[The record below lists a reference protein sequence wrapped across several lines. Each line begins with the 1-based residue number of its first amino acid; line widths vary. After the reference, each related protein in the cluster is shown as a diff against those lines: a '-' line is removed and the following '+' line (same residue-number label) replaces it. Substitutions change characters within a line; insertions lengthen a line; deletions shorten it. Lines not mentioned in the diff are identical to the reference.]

1 MLNSHVDENQSI
13 ADSELIAVE
22 LNPDPVL
29 IESNTDSELIAV
41 ELNPDPV
48 LIESN
53 TDSELIAVELNP
65 DPVLIESNTDSELN
79 AVQLN
84 SDSVLNSMESNVDS
98 TLNAVELNSDPIL
111 NSMESN
117 ADSKMSMIE
126 LNSDPLLNS
135 VELNTDSKLNA
146 VELNSD
152 LILDSDDPVIE
163 SNISFVLST
172 EESDANTSLNE
183 SFSLHYYSNDDD
195 TMSLS
200 SVSQEIDYEKYI
212 TPEPEE
218 LQLCDDV
225 TTKVREIDN
234 FVNVPDWKKTDE
246 KSQEGFIEQRISEE
260 VETEKGLV
268 LEFSEGKM
276 EIPESQHTDAVCGSD
291 TSVHND
297 QPVSSH
303 KNDVTT
309 TTTTMCVE
317 QCSPLKLINN
327 RSLSPQIHLVRTTP
341 SKTPSPIITKPE
353 ANDRCV
359 EQVTKGRSETRIQSR
374 ALMQPQGKRRRRV
387 KEYGEVSVARQSSR
401 ITDRIHE
408 MCAAKERQTRRI
420 SSKSKENELT
430 KKVHVLH
437 TRLRTTQPSKASPKH
452 TEPVK
457 PVEQVS
463 KGLSETELVR
473 PLSRRR
479 KIQETS
485 SSSAVDIEKQRRSR
499 NTNETGLA
507 KGRQT
512 NRLLSNENVPKK
524 NKVDIAC
531 PGIGTLSGSKI
542 QSQKHKADTKPVK
555 LVEQVTKGLPKTKL
569 VTRKKKKGYGWSNMR
584 RRQRDRVLDN
594 SFSKRRQTTTQ
605 KMLNKDSEKISC
617 NRRHSLTKS
626 EEQSSSASSL
636 ESDKKATTSLYSL
649 RTGSK
654 ENVIKSSHS
663 SAMSKRPKK
672 RPRETPTE
680 SNTTQKE
687 GNHDN
692 HSPSSG
698 TENKDKK
705 DAKNIDGNA
714 DDGSKRR
721 APKRRRLSR
730 RSDESSS
737 SLKNW
742 KCAFCGFGNN
752 EKFLGYLFGPYSCNV
767 NVEEEGDNGED
778 KEKEMEDEKG
788 YCRIDG

>member
-1 MLNSHVDENQSI
+1 MESDIAFSYLGITTPPVFQPLSSEPAPLSNIVLNLCSDTLINPSIKQSTNKKIHKMLNSHMDENSKLN
-13 ADSELIAVE
+13 EVE
-22 LNPDPVL
+22 LN
-29 IESNTDSELIAV
+29 SE
-41 ELNPDPV
+41 
-48 LIESN
+48 
-53 TDSELIAVELNP
+53 
-65 DPVLIESNTDSELN
+65 
-79 AVQLN
+79 
-84 SDSVLNSMESNVDS
+84 SVLNSMESNADS
-98 TLNAVELNSDPIL
+98 ILNEVELNSDPIL
-111 NSMESN
+111 NSMKSN
-117 ADSKMSMIE
+117 TDSKMSMIE

-135 VELNTDSKLNA
+135 VELNTDSKPNA

-152 LILDSDDPVIE
+152 LILDSGDVLE
-163 SNISFVLST
+163 SNISFVLNT

-195 TMSLS
+195 NMSLS
-200 SVSQEIDYEKYI
+200 SVSQEIDYDKYV

-218 LQLCDDV
+218 LQLCEDV
-225 TTKVREIDN
+225 TTEVRVIDN
-234 FVNVPDWKKTDE
+234 FVDVPDWKKTDE
-246 KSQEGFIEQRISEE
+246 KSQEGFMEQRSSEE

-268 LEFSEGKM
+268 LEFSEDKL
-276 EIPESQHTDAVCGSD
+276 EIPESQHTDAVCGPN
-291 TSVHND
+291 TLVHND

-303 KNDVTT
+303 KSDVITT
-309 TTTTMCVE
+309 TTTTTIRCVE
-317 QCSPLKLINN
+317 QCSPLKLIN

-359 EQVTKGRSETRIQSR
+359 EQVTKGRCEE
-374 ALMQPQGKRRRRV
+374 G
-387 KEYGEVSVARQSSR
+387 SVARQSSR
-401 ITDRIHE
+401 ISDRIHE

-430 KKVHVLH
+430 KKIHVLH
-437 TRLRTTQPSKASPKH
+437 TRLRTRQPSKTSPKY

-463 KGLSETELVR
+463 KGLSETKLMR

-479 KIQETS
+479 KIRETS
-485 SSSAVDIEKQRRSR
+485 SS
-499 NTNETGLA
+499 
-507 KGRQT
+507 
-512 NRLLSNENVPKK
+512 
-524 NKVDIAC
+524 
-531 PGIGTLSGSKI
+531 SKI
-542 QSQKHKADTKPVK
+542 QSQKHKADPKPVK
-555 LVEQVTKGLPKTKL
+555 LVEQVTNELPKTKL
-569 VTRKKKKGYGWSNMR
+569 VTRKKKRGHGWAYR
-584 RRQRDRVLDN
+584 TRARVNSN
-594 SFSKRRQTTTQ
+594 SFSERKQTTTQ
-605 KMLNKDSEKISC
+605 KMLNKDSEKMSC
-617 NRRHSLTKS
+617 NRRLSLTKS
-626 EEQSSSASSL
+626 EEQWSSASSL
-636 ESDKKATTSLYSL
+636 ESDKKATTSLSSL

-654 ENVIKSSHS
+654 ENVIKTSHS

-692 HSPSSG
+692 RSPSSG
-698 TENKDKK
+698 TEKKDKK
-705 DAKNIDGNA
+705 DAKNIDGNG

-767 NVEEEGDNGED
+767 NVEEDGDNDED
-778 KEKEMEDEKG
+778 KEKEMEDEKDLWMHALCAYWTPG
-788 YCRIDG
+788 VCLVGNEVKGLGDALTMGRKKTCQCCKSLGATLCCAVHTCKTTFHYPCAVEENCSFNPDNFTITCSRHKQTEKD

>member
-13 ADSELIAVE
+13 ADSRLNEVE
-22 LNPDPVL
+22 
-29 IESNTDSELIAV
+29 
-41 ELNPDPV
+41 
-48 LIESN
+48 
-53 TDSELIAVELNP
+53 
-65 DPVLIESNTDSELN
+65 
-79 AVQLN
+79 LN
-84 SDSVLNSMESNVDS
+84 SDSVLNSMESNADS
-98 TLNAVELNSDPIL
+98 TLNVVELNSDLIL

-117 ADSKMSMIE
+117 TDSKMSMIE

-135 VELNTDSKLNA
+135 VELNTDSKSNA

-152 LILDSDDPVIE
+152 LILDSADVLE

-172 EESDANTSLNE
+172 EESDANTSLND

-200 SVSQEIDYEKYI
+200 SVSQEIDYQKYI

-218 LQLCDDV
+218 LQLCDNV

-234 FVNVPDWKKTDE
+234 FVDVPDWKKTDE
-246 KSQEGFIEQRISEE
+246 KSQEGFIVQRIGEE
-260 VETEKGLV
+260 IETEKGMV

-276 EIPESQHTDAVCGSD
+276 EIPESQHTDAVCGSNTSAREIDKFVDIPDWKKTDEESQEGFMEQGISEEVETKNGLILEFSEGKMEIPKSQQTDAVCGSD

-297 QPVSSH
+297 QSVSSH
-303 KNDVTT
+303 KNDVTST
-309 TTTTMCVE
+309 TTRCVE
-317 QCSPLKLINN
+317 QCSPLKLIN

-359 EQVTKGRSETRIQSR
+359 EPVTKGCCE
-374 ALMQPQGKRRRRV
+374 
-387 KEYGEVSVARQSSR
+387 EVCVARQSSR
-401 ITDRIHE
+401 ISDRIHE
-408 MCAAKERQTRRI
+408 MCVAKERQTRRI
-420 SSKSKENELT
+420 SSKSKENEHT

-437 TRLRTTQPSKASPKH
+437 TRLRTTQPTKASPKR

-463 KGLSETELVR
+463 KRLSATKLVR
-473 PLSRRR
+473 PLSRRK

-485 SSSAVDIEKQRRSR
+485 SSS
-499 NTNETGLA
+499 
-507 KGRQT
+507 
-512 NRLLSNENVPKK
+512 
-524 NKVDIAC
+524 
-531 PGIGTLSGSKI
+531 KI
-542 QSQKHKADTKPVK
+542 QGQKHKADTKPVK
-555 LVEQVTKGLPKTKL
+555 LVEQITKELPKTKL
-569 VTRKKKKGYGWSNMR
+569 VTRKKKKGHGWAYRKRHS
-584 RRQRDRVLDN
+584 N

-605 KMLNKDSEKISC
+605 KMLNTDSEKMSC
-617 NRRHSLTKS
+617 NWRHSLTKS
-626 EEQSSSASSL
+626 EQQRSSASSL
-636 ESDKKATTSLYSL
+636 EGNKKAATSLSLL

-663 SAMSKRPKK
+663 SVMSKKPKK
-672 RPRETPTE
+672 RPREIPTE
-680 SNTTQKE
+680 SNTKQKE

-692 HSPSSG
+692 RSPSSG
-698 TENKDKK
+698 TEKKDKN

-752 EKFLGYLFGPYSCNV
+752 ERFLGYLFGPYSCNV

-788 YCRIDG
+788 YCWYRWVVDNR